1 MVVEMESEKL
11 DRGLRLKGIFRK
23 TGKPAKLFLG
33 IFLLLTLSAGAA
45 AIIFM
50 KNGREK
56 RADVPFEKMPEE
68 GQQFPM
74 AEGMTVGSGVT
85 GVGITEELFEVEN
98 LSAKLEIEEV
108 YIGAEDIVE
117 KGDKVLKLSDESIA
131 QAREELEKAQRE
143 ANLAYRAGKI
153 EYEQSKITLRYERD
167 SKLLSGEQAKAV
179 YEETLSS
186 LQDAVDQAEKEVEE
200 AGEEIAEYRSY
211 VSDASYESYFKVDEY
226 QNAYD
231 ETLDALKDK
240 MDEWG
245 VSWSQVTGGSGSAN
259 RDSAGASASGSAGSG
274 GMSGNDPNEENIS
287 QSAEPSKDQIEVL
300 ASLYKVLEKEAKKL
314 EQAESDCEDA
324 VVNGIF
330 ELQTLE
336 LKLPELEQKLTEAK
350 KNYEAE
356 VLQAKVTYEKA
367 LANAESAQ
375 SDYEAALRKA
385 ETNYEK
391 LKSDW
396 EDAEENLALFESSVG
411 DGCYYASDSG
421 TVLRTMV
428 REAGELSAED
438 IIFVYSNPK
447 EMTASVSI
455 NQTDIAKIAL
465 EDAVYIQTENG
476 GYEGIVTQIDPISA
490 SDSRNNVSY
499 SVTVKFADGTEGVSA
514 NESVVVVFGMDEEAI
529 REAISAAGQSGQG
542 RSPGKEQIPGKE
554 QASGEKQTSGEKQAS
569 GEKQVSGEKQT
580 SGEKQIS
587 GEEQVSG
594 NEGGRRRP

>member
-1 MVVEMESEKL
+1 MVVEMGSKKL
-11 DRGLRLKGIFRK
+11 DRGLRLKGVFRK

-33 IFLLLTLSAGAA
+33 IFLLLILSAGAA

-50 KNGREK
+50 KNGGEK
-56 RADVPFEKMPEE
+56 RADVPFEKMPET

-74 AEGMTVGSGVT
+74 TEGMTVGSGVT

-98 LSAKLEIEEV
+98 LSTKLEIEEV

-143 ANLAYRAGKI
+143 ANLTYRAGKI
-153 EYEQSKITLRYERD
+153 EYEQSKITLKYERD
-167 SKLLSGEQAKAV
+167 SKLLGGGQAKAV
-179 YEETLSS
+179 YEETLSG
-186 LQDAVDQAEKEVEE
+186 LQDSVDQAEKELEE
-200 AGEEIAEYRSY
+200 AKEEIAEYQSY

-226 QNAYD
+226 QTAYD

-245 VSWSQVTGGSGSAN
+245 VSWSQVTGGGGSGSAN

-274 GMSGNDPNEENIS
+274 GVSGNDPNEENIS
-287 QSAEPSKDQIEVL
+287 QSTEPSKDQIEVL

-324 VVNGIF
+324 AVNGIF

-350 KNYEAE
+350 KNYETE

-428 REAGELSAED
+428 RAGGELSAEGM
-438 IIFVYSNPK
+438 IFVYSNPK
-447 EMTASVSI
+447 EMTASVSV
-455 NQTDIAKIAL
+455 NQTDIADIGL
-465 EDAVYIQTENG
+465 EDKVYIQTEKG
-476 GYEGIVTQIDPISA
+476 GYEGIVTKIDPISD
-490 SDSRNNVSY
+490 SDSRTNVSY
-499 SVTVKFADGTEGVSA
+499 SVVVKFVGETEDVSA
-514 NESVVVVFGMDEEAI
+514 NESVAVVFGMDEETI
-529 REAISAAGQSGQG
+529 REAISAAEQSGQG
-542 RSPGKEQIPGKE
+542 KS
-554 QASGEKQTSGEKQAS
+554 SGG
-569 GEKQVSGEKQT
+569 
-580 SGEKQIS
+580 
-587 GEEQVSG
+587 EQVSG